1 MICFDQFNNIFKAI
15 QISKCKPSGGKKTSF
30 ILGSCWKIFSIQAQF
45 IFLQTSTQWMMKFD
59 KVDNLPHKEQEFMPL
74 FSIYD

>member
-1 MICFDQFNNIFKAI
+1 MICFDSITYLKRTKYPNANLV
-15 QISKCKPSGGKKTSF
+15 GGKKTSF

-59 KVDNLPHKEQEFMPL
+59 KVDNLPHEEQEFMPL